1 MRAILKLKQEARMAK
16 PIQPDKKTKAAVV
29 RPVTDQRVKL
39 VSADELRKAVNVL
52 TTSDPENP
60 APNPFVHG
68 VDFDLPANN
77 NGKNDAKHSGQS

>member
-1 MRAILKLKQEARMAK
+1 MAK
-16 PIQPDKKTKAAVV
+16 PIQSEKKSNAAVV
-29 RPVTDQRVKL
+29 RPVTDQRVEL

-68 VDFDLPANN
+68 IDFELPANN
-77 NGKNDAKHSGQS
+77 NGKSDPKHSG

>member
-1 MRAILKLKQEARMAK
+1 MRAILKVKQEARMTK

-29 RPVTDQRVKL
+29 RSVTDQRIEL

-68 VDFDLPANN
+68 IDFELPANN
-77 NGKNDAKHSGQS
+77 NGKSDPKHSG

>member
-1 MRAILKLKQEARMAK
+1 MRDILQLKQEAHMAK
-16 PIQPDKKTKAAVV
+16 PVQPDKKAKTAA
-29 RPVTDQRVKL
+29 RQTVTGQRVEL

-77 NGKNDAKHSGQS
+77 NGKNDAKHSI

>member
-1 MRAILKLKQEARMAK
+1 MAK
-16 PIQPDKKTKAAVV
+16 PIQSEKKNNAAVV
-29 RPVTDQRVKL
+29 RPVTDQRVEL

-68 VDFDLPANN
+68 IDFDLPARLA
-77 NGKNDAKHSGQS
+77 GDAKSGAESASAPGLGCK

>member
-1 MRAILKLKQEARMAK
+1 MAK
-16 PIQPDKKTKAAVV
+16 PIQSEKNSNAAVV
-29 RPVTDQRVKL
+29 RPVTDQRVEL

-68 VDFDLPANN
+68 IDFDLPANN
-77 NGKNDAKHSGQS
+77 NGKSDSKHPG

>member
-1 MRAILKLKQEARMAK
+1 MAK